1 MKKNSIYAL
10 MSAIALTGAVGFS
23 SCSSTEDGVAE
34 VNPGYNSSTGE
45 VPVEFIFNVASGSN
59 HSSTRQSADAT
70 QAYALTD
77 MTSARFRGIED
88 AHVMCFKQQTNGKH
102 IITATTADKD
112 YDMARVAAAGTLA
125 KDNSTRVLEMSLPI
139 KTNSM
144 VFYGRAITNKSETHY
159 KDIYGHLADA
169 DGYTV
174 DPNLA
179 NVSFHLCKRLTDA
192 DKTKFEQIQL
202 LLASVLTCIMETDRG
217 TAEVPADE
225 YPSGG
230 VNTYG
235 FEIATDLNPNM
246 KWSEYVRE
254 DGTSPITGYT
264 DKSQW
269 PLEEKL
275 AKVYKEMTTIR
286 TAELRNASGP
296 ALIATITD
304 LWTIINSVRCAN
316 PTSLPEA
323 VAKYMAQLIHAELYK
338 YFLPTSVPTNGGP
351 VTGVSIRDVNTLV
364 TALKNDS
371 YWPSHPASN
380 IPSED
385 DFNLIYSSTTTLFN
399 TADLQIFPESFDLPQ
414 GATHILFDNST
425 KQFSYAVNFNS
436 SAAGGGTFTVDD
448 YYFPPELLYFGN
460 SPIKV
465 SDATYEAKDYPKT
478 TANWDNAN
486 YEFWTTAKDGHSW
499 KSGND
504 GEVKTSTRSVAM
516 TNDIN
521 YGTALL
527 QTTVQYGATSLED
540 NNHVIQFRDYNVDE
554 ANNTITPTGTSFI
567 LKGIL
572 VGGQYPRVGWNFLPA
587 LKDDERQGYVFDKM
601 ITNNGVIPASDKSE
615 PNYTLVFDKYNPS
628 GQDKVYVALEL
639 QNNTNQGFFGKDNL
653 IPHGSNFYL
662 IGELDPAKEDLAAP
676 TWSSYHPLPPYN
688 NADGTSIKTA
698 RVFMQ
703 DHKTIVN
710 FKIGQ
715 YSLQYAYLNIPDL
728 RSSSV
733 TLGLSVDME
742 WSAGLDFGDVIIGGN
757 TQTPDPNP

>member
-1 MKKNSIYAL
+1 MKKNAIYAL

-88 AHVMCFKQQTNGKH
+88 AHVMCFKQLTNGKH
-102 IITATTADKD
+102 IIIATTADKD
-112 YDMARVAAAGTLA
+112 YDMARVATAGSLD
-125 KDNSTRVLEMSLPI
+125 KDKSTRVLEMSLPI
-139 KTNSM
+139 KTNSI
-144 VFYGRAITNKSETHY
+144 VFYGRAITNTSETRY

-179 NVSFHLCKRLTDA
+179 NVSFHLCKRLTDD
-192 DKTKFEQIQL
+192 DKAKFQQIQS

-217 TAEVPADE
+217 TAGASAGDIPTGAEGTTENPGNPYVFDIDGA
-225 YPSGG
+225 
-230 VNTYG
+230 
-235 FEIATDLNPNM
+235 LNPNM
-246 KWSEYVRE
+246 KWSAYASTVN
-254 DGTSPITGYT
+254 GKSPITGYT
-264 DKSQW
+264 DKEQW
-269 PLEEKL
+269 PLEQKL
-275 AKVYKEMTTIR
+275 ANVYKEMTTIR

-296 ALIATITD
+296 ALRATIED
-304 LWTIINSVRCAN
+304 LWTIINGIRYAR
-316 PTSLPEA
+316 PTALPEA
-323 VAKYMAQLIHAELYK
+323 VAKYMAQQIHIELSK
-338 YFLPTSVPTNGGP
+338 YFSGTVPVDGGP
-351 VTGVSIRDVNTLV
+351 VTGVNIKSVPELV
-364 TALKNDS
+364 TSLASDS
-371 YWPSHPASN
+371 YWPASAGDKPTSFGEIN
-380 IPSED
+380 GTTP
-385 DFNLIYSSTTTLFN
+385 FAST
-399 TADLQIFPESFDLPQ
+399 ALQVFPETFDLPQ
-414 GATHILFDNST
+414 GATHILFDT
-425 KQFSYAVNFNS
+425 TKKQFSYAVNYNS
-436 SAAGGGTFTVDD
+436 SAAGGATFTVDD

-465 SDATYEAKDYPKT
+465 SDASYEAKDYPKT
-478 TANWDNAN
+478 TANWDNAS
-486 YEFWTTAKDGHSW
+486 YEFWTTAKEGHSW
-499 KSGND
+499 VSG

-527 QTTVQYGATSLED
+527 QTTVQYGTTSLED
-540 NNHVIQFRDYNVDE
+540 NNKIIQKRDYNVDE
-554 ANNTITPTGTSFI
+554 PNNTITPSGTSFI

-587 LKDDERQGYVFDKM
+587 LKDGERQGYVFDKM

-615 PNYTLVFDKYNPS
+615 PNYTLVFDNYNPA

-639 QNNTNQGFFGKDNL
+639 QNNTGQGFFGKDNL

-662 IGELDPAKEDLAAP
+662 IGELDPAKDGLAAP

-688 NADGTSIKTA
+688 EDGTSNKIA

-742 WSAGLDFGDVIIGGN
+742 WSAGLNFGDVIIGGN
-757 TQTPDPNP
+757 AQTPDPVNP